1 MTQPPDPKP
10 SLNDQISDI
19 LLKVLMTGGIAGGGL
34 GAFWSLFKD
43 SDVPKAIASAAIGLA
58 ISYAAKMLQPLHEGN
73 QRRLER
79 TGKAIDQGV
88 EAVGDRILVTVLRG
102 STSPF

>member
-10 SLNDQISDI
+10 SLNEQIANI
-19 LLKVLMTGGIAGGGL
+19 LLKGIMAGSITVGGF

-88 EAVGDRILVTVLRG
+88 EAVGDRILSTVLRG
-102 STSPF
+102 DKSPF